1 MTISANTALAGA
13 ALLVLL
19 TAGSA
24 SAGSRREAVGSDF
37 RPIWTT
43 PAATPA
49 VASGGAGKARFETI
63 RTTMDRVFGP
73 GRWRETGGYRSPAR
87 EDELRREGA
96 GTVAPGHLSHHSLGT
111 ADAPGAY
118 DVVVAGM
125 SAGAA
130 AATLKVSG
138 AGFSKVLAE
147 GVHGAEGS
155 HLHIEPGRAAAS
167 DDGPASSQTEP
178 GDTIYLRIV
187 DGRRNSLLGR

>member
-1 MTISANTALAGA
+1 MANSENTALLGA
-13 ALLVLL
+13 ALLILL
-19 TAGSA
+19 SAGSA
-24 SAGSRREAVGSDF
+24 SAGSRREAIGSDF
-37 RPIWTT
+37 RPIWTR

-49 VASGGAGKARFETI
+49 VASGGADKARFETI

-96 GTVAPGHLSHHSLGT
+96 GTVAPGHLSRHSLGT

-125 SAGAA
+125 SAGDA
-130 AATLKVSG
+130 AATLKISG

-147 GVHGAEGS
+147 GVHGEQGP
-155 HLHIEPGRAAAS
+155 HLHIEPAKTGAS
-167 DDGPASSQTEP
+167 DDGPAPSQTEP
-178 GDTIYLRIV
+178 SETIYLRIV
-187 DGRRNSLLGR
+187 GGRRNSLLGR